1 MTSDAATAETNWY
14 TWHAEYDDLASRLGR
29 RLGAVQELITGFLD
43 TAPAGELR
51 VISLAAG
58 QARELIPLLISHP
71 RGRDV
76 RARLVEL
83 DERNADLAEGAVLSA
98 QLSGV
103 QIVVADAGSTD
114 SFAGAVPADLVL
126 ACGLFEMLPDDDVAA
141 AIAQLRQLC
150 APGATVVWADDIDS
164 AVLTGLFSDAGFAA
178 TAGERGTG
186 TARLV
191 QAPEP
196 LAPGGVLF
204 RTS

>member
-1 MTSDAATAETNWY
+1 MTSEAVTSTTNWY
-14 TWHAEYDDLASRLGR
+14 TWHAEYDDLVSRLGQ

-43 TAPAGELR
+43 AAPAGELR

-58 QARELIPLLISHP
+58 QARELIPLLIAHP

-103 QIVVADAGSTD
+103 QIVVADAGSAD

-126 ACGLFEMLPDDDVAA
+126 ACGLFEMLPDGDVAA
-141 AIAQLRQLC
+141 AIAQLSQLC
-150 APGATVVWADDIDS
+150 APGATVVWADDTDS
-164 AVLTGLFSDAGFAA
+164 TVLVDLFSHAGFAA
-178 TAGERGTG
+178 TPGERGTG
-186 TARLV
+186 SARLV
-191 QAPEP
+191 RAPEP
-196 LAPGGVLF
+196 LTSGGVLF